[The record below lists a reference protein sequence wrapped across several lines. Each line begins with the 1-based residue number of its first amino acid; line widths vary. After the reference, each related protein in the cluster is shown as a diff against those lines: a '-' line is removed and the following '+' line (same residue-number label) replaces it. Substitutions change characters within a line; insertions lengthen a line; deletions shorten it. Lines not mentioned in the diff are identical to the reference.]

1 MPNTTKANFSAVIP
15 AYNEDSRC
23 AHVIEEL
30 LKLKELDEIVFVD
43 DGSTDNTK
51 SVVEKFTHNSK
62 FKYISHPHN
71 KGKGAA
77 LKTGVNA
84 AKNDI
89 ILFLDADL
97 ENITS
102 SKIEKIVLPVL
113 NDKVDVSRGSFTRER
128 GRVTEYA
135 VKPMMQILFPETH
148 YKQPISGQVC
158 AKKEFLKKINF
169 EDRYGVDIGI
179 LFDAIQEGQR
189 IIEVDIGELT
199 HKANSEGNIAEMSRQ
214 VLETMIRKAGLIQ
227 HKYKLVVF
235 TLDETLIA
243 RSVLKDIYTKLGL
256 GDKIKNSNNQFN
268 QNKISSGRNIKNMAK
283 VLKGTS
289 LEKIEE
295 VVGKAPLTQYA
306 VEVTGALQRRKYKV
320 AIISSNFSPI
330 VQFIAKRLGVSQ
342 DSVDCIYL
350 EQKDGILTGKISPA
364 SQKRWFDKNGDI
376 VFGPSLKRIL
386 RIHKTKAAEAIM
398 VANSPKAT
406 PLQNTVGLSIAYNPK
421 NKKLRNLAD
430 KTISVLAE
438 ILALVE

>member
-1 MPNTTKANFSAVIP
+1 MSSEIEKRFSAVVP
-15 AYNEDSRC
+15 AYNESGRC
-23 AHVIEEL
+23 EHVVCEL
-30 LKLKELDEIVFVD
+30 LKTKRLGELVFVD
-43 DGSTDNTK
+43 DGSTDNTG
-51 SVVEKFTHNSK
+51 EIAHKFQSDKRFVYIRHTHNL
-62 FKYISHPHN
+62 
-71 KGKGAA
+71 GKGAA

-243 RSVLKDIYTKLGL
+243 RAVLKDIYTKLGL
-256 GDKIKNSNNQFN
+256 GDKIKNSNNQFR

-283 VLKGTS
+283 VLRGTS
-289 LEKIEE
+289 LEEIEK

-306 VEVTGALQRRKYKV
+306 IEVIGALQRRKYKV

-350 EQKDGILTGKISPA
+350 EKKDGILTGKISPA

>member
-1 MPNTTKANFSAVIP
+1 MLSGIDKKFSAVVP
-15 AYNEDSRC
+15 AYNEAERC
-23 AHVIEEL
+23 EHVICEL
-30 LKLKELDEIVFVD
+30 LKTDKLGELIFVD
-43 DGSTDNTK
+43 DGSTDNTET
-51 SVVEKFTHNSK
+51 VVQ
-62 FKYISHPHN
+62 KYKGNPLFVYIKHPN
-71 KGKGAA
+71 NLGKGAA

-89 ILFLDADL
+89 VLFLDADL

-102 SKIEKIVLPVL
+102 EKISKIVLPVI
-113 NDKVDVSRGSFTRER
+113 NDKVDVSRGAFTRER

-135 VKPMMQILFPETH
+135 VKPMMQILFPESH

-189 IIEVDIGELT
+189 IIEVDIGELI
-199 HKANSEGNIAEMSRQ
+199 HKANSESNIAEMSRQ

-227 HKYKLVVF
+227 HKYKLIVF

-243 RSVLKDIYTKLGL
+243 RSVLKDIYVNLGL
-256 GDKIKNSNNQFN
+256 GDKVKRSNNQLMHN
-268 QNKISSGRNIKNMAK
+268 EISSGQYIKNMAK
-283 VLKGTS
+283 ALKGA
-289 LEKIEE
+289 KIEE
-295 VVGKAPLTQYA
+295 IDKVVSKAPLTQYA
-306 VEVTGALQRRKYKV
+306 VEVIGALQRRKYKV

-330 VQFIAKRLGVSQ
+330 VQCIAKRLGISQ

-350 EQKDGILTGKISPA
+350 EQKDGKLTGKISPA
-364 SQKRWFDKNGDI
+364 SQKRWFDKGGDI
-376 VFGPSLKRIL
+376 VFGPAFKRIL
-386 RIHKTKAAEAIM
+386 RINKTKTIETIM

-421 NKKLRNLAD
+421 NKKLRSAAD
-430 KTISVLAE
+430 KTINILAE